1 MYTPRVPTVCPECG
15 HVLIKVILN
24 QKYEFPCATC
34 ALRQLFIEQK
44 ALEQKIQAKQQC

>member
-1 MYTPRVPTVCPECG
+1 MNAPHVPTHCPECG

-44 ALEQKIQAKQQC
+44 VLEGKMQAKQPC

>member
-1 MYTPRVPTVCPECG
+1 MNPNAPTLCPECG
-15 HVLIKVILN
+15 KPLIRVIIN

-44 ALEQKIQAKQQC
+44 ALEQRIQEKQSC